1 MHVSRNDNFPIFSG
15 VMDMSNKNLFWLKKQ
30 TYGEAEEHSV
40 IIMDRSGQ
48 PLGKL
53 VPVGPW
59 VLEDIAIIS
68 SLVSWRDKFKKMFPT
83 QTSVDL
89 TSTAKFLTNFFID
102 NDQAVLFL
110 IYSDAGQLLGHI
122 GVSDLS
128 ECSFEVTNLMRGVPG
143 GHADL
148 IYFSEYSVIDYMFE
162 KFNLESASVEV
173 MSYNWMVRSLHEEIG
188 FKVTES
194 KGLRK
199 LVDDAGIRHEV
210 VRDVDAN
217 VEYTIQKMRL
227 SREDFGDNGN
237 LYDLH

>member
-1 MHVSRNDNFPIFSG
+1 VAIFYG
-15 VMDMSNKNLFWLKKQ
+15 FMNMSNKNLFWLKKQ
-30 TYGEAEEHSV
+30 TFHEADEHSV
-40 IIMDRSGQ
+40 RIMDHSGQ

-59 VLEDIAIIS
+59 VLVDISIIS
-68 SLVSWRDKFKKMFPT
+68 LLVSWRDKFKKMFPT

-89 TSTAKFLTNFFID
+89 MSTTKFLTHFFID

-110 IYSDAGQLLGHI
+110 IYSESGQLLGHI

-128 ECSFEVTNLMRGVPG
+128 ECSFEVTNLMRGEPG
-143 GHADL
+143 GHPDL

-173 MSYNWMVRSLHEEIG
+173 MSYNWMVRSLHEDIG
-188 FKVTES
+188 FKVIES

-199 LVDDAGIRHEV
+199 LVDDSGIRHEV

-217 VEYTIQKMRL
+217 VEYTIQKML
-227 SREDFGDNGN
+227 ISRKSFDDNGN
-237 LYDLH
+237 SYDLH